1 MDVER
6 AESRL
11 RNIENVKPILAA
23 LRTISMSSWQMA
35 RNRRTSPQ
43 RYAQHLVELL
53 PAVLLHHDA
62 GSRRAL
68 GRRGAGPVPERGDG
82 AESRRLVMVVGSERG
97 LCGGYNKVL
106 LEYLGT
112 ALREHYAGAV
122 VEVMGLGSRIV
133 RELRSAGYTL
143 GWTGALSMT
152 TVPSY
157 ASALARVT
165 EWLQRYEDY
174 EIGGVD
180 TIHNSDRGAGTYAPV
195 MTQLIPVELPVGAA
209 GSVAGDL
216 DEEDAQAWRDA
227 QAWHN
232 VIVETDVASLYGRII
247 EQWTANTYYRVLLD
261 AASTEH
267 AARYQLMESATQNAD
282 ALSEEL
288 MLAVQSARRQAI
300 TREMQELAVGAGLL
314 DG

>member
-1 MDVER
+1 LDVER

-43 RYAQHLVELL
+43 RYAQHLAKLL
-53 PAVLLHHDA
+53 PPVLLRYEADVHSEA
-62 GSRRAL
+62 RRRASSEA
-68 GRRGAGPVPERGDG
+68 GRGEEPG
-82 AESRRLVMVVGSERG
+82 AERVVVMVVGSERG
-97 LCGGYNKVL
+97 LCGGYNKAL
-106 LEYLGT
+106 LDYLQA
-112 ALREHYAGAV
+112 ALHERYAGVAV
-122 VEVMGLGSRIV
+122 EIMGLGSRVV
-133 RELRSAGYTL
+133 RELRGAGHAL
-143 GWTGALSMT
+143 SWTGALSMT

-157 ASALARVT
+157 ASALASVT
-165 EWLQRYEDY
+165 EWLRRYADY
-174 EIGGVD
+174 AIDVVD
-180 TIHNSDRGAGTYAPV
+180 TIYNTDRGAGTYEPTV
-195 MTQLIPVELPVGAA
+195 TRLIPTELPVGPGASA
-209 GSVAGDL
+209 VDDLPGGDA
-216 DEEDAQAWRDA
+216 EQWR
-227 QAWHN
+227 N
-232 VIVETDVASLYGRII
+232 VIVETDAASLYGRII

-288 MLAVQSARRQAI
+288 VLAIQSARRQAI